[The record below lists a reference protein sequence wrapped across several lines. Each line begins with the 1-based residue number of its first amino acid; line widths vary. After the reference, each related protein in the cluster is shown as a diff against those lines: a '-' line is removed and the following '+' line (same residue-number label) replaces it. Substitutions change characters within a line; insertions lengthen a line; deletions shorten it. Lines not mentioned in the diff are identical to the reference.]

1 MKRLYTFV
9 ISLLCGILAVNAQET
24 FIANNLV
31 YSVNDD
37 GVSATVT
44 GHVDGTEATGSIVI
58 PDFVSNNGNDY
69 PVTRIGENAFANT
82 HSLHGTLTI
91 GNNVT
96 EIGYAAFV
104 KCDSLSGNLNIPN
117 SVVIINAH
125 AFNGCHGFTGSLTI
139 PPSVTKIYGCAFEF
153 CIGFDGTLTIPNSV
167 DFIGSHAFEFC
178 SNFTKAV
185 SLAEEP
191 PTLGYDNNN
200 TTIFQFD
207 GFGCSTLI
215 VPCGSKTK
223 YENSPWHDSF
233 GGFSTIIED
242 CENVLELND
251 NPIPVAIDIYSLD
264 GRFVKSQT
272 NNLNTVDISSLGT
285 GVYIV
290 KIRMAD
296 GTESSKKIVK
306 E

>member
-9 ISLLCGILAVNAQET
+9 ISLLCGILAVNAQAT
-24 FIANNLV
+24 FTAGKLL

-37 GVSATVT
+37 GVSVTVT
-44 GHVDGTEATGSIVI
+44 GHVDGDEATGSIDI
-58 PDFVSNNGNDY
+58 PDFVSHNGNDY
-69 PVTRIGENAFANT
+69 PVTRIGYRAFANT

-104 KCDSLSGNLNIPN
+104 KCDSLSGNLIIPN
-117 SVVIINAH
+117 SVEIISAH

-139 PPSVTKIYGCAFEF
+139 PPSVTKIYGCAFMF

-191 PTLGYDNNN
+191 PALGYDTNN

-223 YENSPWHDSF
+223 YENSPWHDSS
-233 GGFSTIIED
+233 GGFSTFIED
-242 CENVLELND
+242 CENVLEVD
-251 NPIPVAIDIYSLD
+251 DEPIPVVIDIFSLD
-264 GRFVKSQT
+264 GRFVKSQK
-272 NNLNTVDISSLGT
+272 NNLNTIDISSLNAGFY
-285 GVYIV
+285 VIKV
-290 KIRMAD
+290 KMSD
-296 GTESSKKIVK
+296 GKEFSEKIVVK
-306 E
+306 